1 MIRYSHNANILAA
14 TLLITMCYAMMACTG
29 YSTHNKAEVA
39 QVKKQIE
46 LLSDSGVAARKNSLF
61 DKAIQL
67 HNEELKLAESI
78 GDSSSIIGA
87 LNNIGTN
94 YRRLGLLEDACRYH
108 MEALKLASRKNQSE
122 KDKKARLMSLNGL
135 GNVYLT
141 MGNYEQADSMFRL
154 SLIGDKELDNK
165 LGQAINLANIGSVK
179 ESLGQEDSAWI
190 YYRYSLALNKQAQSK
205 LGEALCFSHFGSLHE
220 KKGMYQEAIEEYKHA
235 YDVIE
240 DSPDDWHKLE
250 AGVNVAKL
258 YIQLGQYQQA
268 QQYLE
273 EVKTTAERIHSLNH
287 QSRIQELYYLLYNKQ
302 GNIQAALNSFI
313 KSTEFK
319 DSLYD
324 ANKMNQIQN
333 MRINLER
340 EQNRERLQMLDESYQ
355 TELLIHRVLTVVLI
369 ISLIGTIA
377 IIMRQRNQ
385 LRKHQH

>member
-1 MIRYSHNANILAA
+1 MIRYSHNANLLAT
-14 TLLITMCYAMMACTG
+14 TLLMTICLAMMACSG
-29 YSTHNKAEVA
+29 YSTHSKADEA

-46 LLSDSGVAARKNSLF
+46 IVRDSGVTARKNSLF

-67 HNEELKLAESI
+67 HNKELKLAESI
-78 GDSSSIIGA
+78 GDSSSIISA

-94 YRRLGLLEDACRYH
+94 YRRLGLLQDACRYH
-108 MEALKLASRKNQSE
+108 MDALKLASRKNKSE
-122 KDKKARLMSLNGL
+122 KDKEARLMSLNGL

-154 SLIGDKELDNK
+154 SLIGDKELNNK

-179 ESLGQEDSAWI
+179 EQLGQEDSAWI

-205 LGEALCFSHFGSLHE
+205 LGEALCFSHFGNLHE
-220 KKGMYQEAIEEYKHA
+220 KKGMYEEAIEEYKHA
-235 YDVIE
+235 YETME

-250 AGVNVAKL
+250 AGVNIAKL

-268 QQYLE
+268 QQFLE
-273 EVKTTAERIHSLNH
+273 EVNATANRIHSLNH
-287 QSRIQELYYLLYNKQ
+287 QSRIQELYYMLYSKQ
-302 GNIQAALNSFI
+302 GNIQAALNSYI

-324 ANKMNQIQN
+324 AKKMNQIQN

-340 EQNRERLQMLDESYQ
+340 EQNRDQLQMLDQRYQ
-355 TELLIHRVLTVVLI
+355 TELIALRVITVVLL

-377 IIMRQRNQ
+377 IIIRQRNQ
-385 LRKHQH
+385 LRKH